1 MFENFKIFF
10 NSFFT
15 NYQRDRLDGDLESF
29 NEEISLMA
37 DKFPNPEIKNKIEI
51 LLVKSR
57 EAKNNLL
64 FDKAWKYLNKA
75 RSMRVLFYKLPDHKQ
90 YLVNEVNS
98 LLKESVKIKEWR
110 CESIK
115 KILLDSNSNIK
126 NEITGWDV
134 FLASILRDGHYDND
148 GFKFTLRK
156 RQLRNVVII
165 TILITFTIYFLS
177 YMRWLPNEYN
187 NPILLMFIQILGA
200 FGAIFSVAINLTST
214 NEFKGIKDE
223 RLASFIANIRPLIGA
238 SAALVIYILI
248 KAKLLSAGI
257 ISNEYAIHAIAFF
270 SGFSERFVIKSLENI
285 K

>member
-1 MFENFKIFF
+1 MFENFRIFF
-10 NSFFT
+10 KSFFT

-187 NPILLMFIQILGA
+187 NPISLMFIQILGA